1 MEDGKYWVG
10 QKVHLGFCKSFWNKL
25 FSQPS
30 IFVSQLKEQTQFITL
45 FYNYEIMW
53 VLEIVIISEITIILK
68 YVK

>member
-10 QKVHLGFCKSFWNKL
+10 QKVHLGFFKSFWNKL

-30 IFVSQLKEQTQFITL
+30 IFVSQLKEQTQFINL
-45 FYNYEIMW
+45 FYNFEIMW